1 MAGLLELIGDQ
12 AVAELRVIGVDVVG
26 DVDQVRL
33 LHITIADR
41 GRAPL
46 VEGPLAEAQHPAG
59 HRYRD
64 PLEHRRLLAALA
76 WLNRWL
82 EAALG
87 QPRDRKSTRLN
98 SSNVA
103 IAYAV

>member
-46 VEGPLAEAQHPAG
+46 VEGLLAEAQHPAG

-64 PLEHRRLLAALA
+64 PGIGKVKDQRVHHFGRACPILRFACER
-76 WLNRWL
+76 
-82 EAALG
+82 
-87 QPRDRKSTRLN
+87 
-98 SSNVA
+98 
-103 IAYAV
+103 